1 MQLRALNKVP
11 SYTLLRVSGKLGS
24 GGPRCEIAP
33 GDALQGEVSAAAA
46 GAVLLESLQ
55 RAETVNAPRSLA
67 LALTL
72 TPNP

>member
-11 SYTLLRVSGKLGS
+11 SYTLLRLSGKLG
-24 GGPRCEIAP
+24 GGSPRCEIAP

-55 RAETVNAPRSLA
+55 RAETANAPLSS
-67 LALTL
+67 
-72 TPNP
+72 PGPDH

>member
-11 SYTLLRVSGKLGS
+11 SYTLLRLSGKLGG

-55 RAETVNAPRSLA
+55 RPETANAPLSS
-67 LALTL
+67 
-72 TPNP
+72 PGPDH